1 MNKIMNWISLLM
13 EFFGVTREKN
23 DRINKKQ
30 LISKQLMYT
39 KVKKKYTN
47 SHGDCD
53 KKNQEKNKTSDAY
66 WEL

>member
-1 MNKIMNWISLLM
+1 M

-66 WEL
+66 

>member
-1 MNKIMNWISLLM
+1 MTESI
-13 EFFGVTREKN
+13 
-23 DRINKKQ
+23 KKQ

-53 KKNQEKNKTSDAY
+53 KKKTRKKKTSDAY

>member
-1 MNKIMNWISLLM
+1 MTESI
-13 EFFGVTREKN
+13 
-23 DRINKKQ
+23 KKQ

-53 KKNQEKNKTSDAY
+53 KKKTRKKKQVMLIGSY
-66 WEL
+66 KIHIQRRLG